1 MIQFIRNLKIGRKI
15 TAGFLVLIL
24 AIALNGIYTYVIL
37 NRSTDMLIRIES
49 EVEPSRQAI
58 NELKGLIKDSK
69 TYSTNWVYVKSYEVD
84 KRKLEKIH
92 NELYPTYK
100 DRLDSLVFSEED
112 STEVAGIIAEFESIM
127 MDHQTIMT
135 TLTSP
140 LDYEDPV
147 AVFICEDLIEGSVV
161 PTTEQLTQRL
171 DELLLTYDEESE
183 EITGTMLSSFDRMN
197 GTIIVLGLIAAFFA
211 IVISTLL
218 TRGITHPITGLQE
231 VIAKVAQ
238 GKIVDETNASSKDE
252 IGSMSES
259 INRVIG
265 AFKRYAE
272 FAQEIGRGNLES
284 SFKASGDG
292 DVLGQALLSMREN
305 LKDVISETNE
315 VVRISG
321 EDGDLAARIN
331 TSNKEG
337 AWKSLAETIN
347 NLLSSIAQ
355 PVLSVS
361 SMVDRMAQGDMT
373 VRYTDEAHGDILKL
387 VANLNKASE
396 NLNTFLQ
403 DISENAGVLDDSS
416 SEMLSGSSEMNAN
429 TTEIASSIGEMSQ
442 GARNQVQKVDEA
454 SNLVEGILQSSVEM
468 GHKAETINK
477 AAKSGVDGSKQG
489 QEIVNR
495 VVQNMQEIEG
505 SSDQTYESIQVL
517 TQRSKEIV
525 RVLNVITDIANQT
538 NLLALNAAIEAAQ
551 AGEAGR
557 GFAVVAEEIR
567 KLAEDSRK
575 SAKEI
580 ETLVGDVHKD
590 TQNASS
596 AIDTMK
602 SSVKNGSEA
611 SAQVV
616 AVFQEIAGS
625 TEETLRLSEDI
636 VEATAQQKGD
646 IGKVVSITESV
657 VVIAEESAVGAEQIA
672 SSATEL
678 SAGMQNY
685 LSKSEQ
691 LAGVASSLKDG
702 VGRFTLTEK
711 EVTLEVV
718 EAEI

>member
-1 MIQFIRNLKIGRKI
+1 MIQFIKNLKIGRKI
-15 TAGFLVLIL
+15 VAGFLFLIA
-24 AIALNGIYTYVIL
+24 AIGLNGIYTYVIL
-37 NRSTDMLIRIES
+37 NNSTDMLVRVES
-49 EVEPSRQAI
+49 EIEPSRQAL

-84 KRKLEKIH
+84 KRKLENIH
-92 NELYPTYK
+92 NELYPNYK
-100 DRLDSLVFSEED
+100 ARLDSLVFSEED
-112 STEVAGIIAEFESIM
+112 SAEVAGIVNEFESIM
-127 MDHQTIMT
+127 LDHQTIMT
-135 TLTSP
+135 TLNAP

-161 PTTEQLTQRL
+161 PTTEQLVQRL
-171 DELLLTYDEESE
+171 DVILSTYDSQSE
-183 EITGTMLSSFDRMN
+183 EITATMLSSFERMN
-197 GTIIVLGLIAAFFA
+197 GTIILLGFLATFCA

-218 TRGITHPITGLQE
+218 TRGITHPISRLQD
-231 VIAKVAQ
+231 IISNVAE
-238 GKIVDETNASSKDE
+238 GKIVDETEVNSKDE
-252 IGSMSES
+252 IGIMSHG

-265 AFKRYAE
+265 AFKRYAV
-272 FAQEIGRGNLES
+272 FAQEIGLGNLEAN
-284 SFKASGDG
+284 FEASGDK
-292 DVLGQALLSMREN
+292 DVLGQALLSMRAN
-305 LKDVISETNE
+305 LTDVISETNE
-315 VVRISG
+315 VVRSSG
-321 EDGDLAARIN
+321 ENGDLSARID
-331 TSNKEG
+331 TENKEG

-347 NLLSSIAQ
+347 NLLGSIAE

-361 SMVDRMAQGDMT
+361 TIVDRMAQGDLT
-373 VRYTDEAHGDILKL
+373 ARFTDVAHGDILKL
-387 VANLNKASE
+387 VSNLNKACE
-396 NLNTFLQ
+396 NLNVFLQ
-403 DISENAGVLDDSS
+403 DISENAVVVDESS
-416 SEMLSGSSEMNAN
+416 TEMLTGSSEMHAN
-429 TTEIASSIGEMSQ
+429 TSEIASSIGEMSQ

-454 SNLVEGILQSSVEM
+454 SNLVEGILKSSVDM

-477 AAKSGVDGSKQG
+477 AARSGVDGSEQG
-489 QEIVNR
+489 QSIVNK
-495 VVQNMQEIEG
+495 VVKNMEEIEV
-505 SSDQTYESIQVL
+505 SSDQTYQSIQVL

-590 TQNASS
+590 TQSASS

-611 SAQVV
+611 SVQVV
-616 AVFQEIAGS
+616 SVFQEISES
-625 TEETLRLSEDI
+625 TNETLRLSEDI
-636 VEATAQQKGD
+636 VAATKQQKSD

-678 SAGMQNY
+678 SSGMQNY
-685 LSKSEQ
+685 VNKSEQ

-702 VGRFTLTEK
+702 VGRFTLTEHAGM
-711 EVTLEVV
+711 EMVTT
-718 EAEI
+718 